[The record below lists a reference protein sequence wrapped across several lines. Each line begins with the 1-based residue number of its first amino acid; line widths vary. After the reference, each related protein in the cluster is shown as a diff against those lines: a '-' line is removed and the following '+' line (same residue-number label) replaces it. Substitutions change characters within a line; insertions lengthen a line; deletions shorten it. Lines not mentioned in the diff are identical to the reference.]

1 MPEIDHKF
9 TDVVKAAV
17 PAPPASPASPVKT
30 ITYTEDE
37 LAAKIKEVLAAQVHS
52 AREAAKPKEPNW
64 ATTTERDVYNQDVY
78 IPAIEHE
85 VPDYMN
91 IQLADP
97 EYMVVWASQD
107 QRRLGQLFATGYEM
121 LKPGHVAKNFKL
133 PLKFDSEDT
142 YRFMDVVAMRV
153 HKRILL
159 GKRRAALQ
167 VSLNQL
173 SNRNRPP
180 RVKVKGT
187 YDLMEEVNPS
197 VGEFYESIV

>member
-1 MPEIDHKF
+1 MPEIDHKL
-9 TDVVKAAV
+9 TDAVKAAV
-17 PAPPASPASPVKT
+17 PAPPASPVKT

-121 LKPGHVAKNFKL
+121 LKPEHVAKHFKL
-133 PLKFDSEDT
+133 PLKFDSENT
-142 YRFMDVVAMRV
+142 YRYMDVVAMRV

-187 YDLMEEVNPS
+187 YDLMEEVNPA